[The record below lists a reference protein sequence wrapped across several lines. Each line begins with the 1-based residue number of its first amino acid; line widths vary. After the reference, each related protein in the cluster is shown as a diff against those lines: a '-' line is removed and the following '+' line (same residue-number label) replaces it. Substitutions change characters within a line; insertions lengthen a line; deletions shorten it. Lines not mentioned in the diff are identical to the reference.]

1 MTTAIDLESALAENT
16 TFLEG
21 RTRLTDTTGY
31 FTRLADY
38 RDGGIFAAGFS
49 GVSQWERHNT
59 GDEIVQILKGAVT
72 STSSTRRRRI
82 SSDKARSL
90 SLIAGPAP
98 ANRSVIADI
107 SALRPEPDLSRASS
121 STASKPSSFG
131 LLGSLFGI
139 GLVLL
144 WFRLLILSIKGLPAQ
159 IFRAF
164 DPD

>member
-59 GDEIVQILKGAVT
+59 GDEIVQVLKGAATLTMKISGGEEKLALEAGTIAVVPQGVWHQFSAPDGVT
-72 STSSTRRRRI
+72 IMTTTPQPTEHI
-82 SSDKARSL
+82 
-90 SLIAGPAP
+90 
-98 ANRSVIADI
+98 
-107 SALRPEPDLSRASS
+107 PDEQPPL
-121 STASKPSSFG
+121 
-131 LLGSLFGI
+131 
-139 GLVLL
+139 
-144 WFRLLILSIKGLPAQ
+144 
-159 IFRAF
+159 
-164 DPD
+164 DD